1 MQFKV
6 ILQSMRPPF
15 LLLTPICV
23 FLGASHVHY
32 QGIAIDYQTLALVL
46 VGATLAHVS
55 VNTLNEYLDFSNGL
69 DLHTSK
75 TPFSGGSGALPLN
88 PSMATSVL
96 YTGITTLAMTACIGL
111 VFIWQQGINIIPI
124 GIAGL
129 LLIISYTRWINR
141 YPVLC
146 LIAPGLGFGVFMV
159 TGTAIVLGND
169 FIAGLWPLAAVPF
182 FLVNNLLLLNQY
194 PDIEPDRSVGRRHFP
209 IVFGIAASNLVYAT
223 FALLTF
229 GSIML
234 SVGFDL
240 LPMLALIAL
249 LPAPLAFYAWQ
260 GANQHGA
267 QIGSHSQYL
276 AANVAVSLATPLL
289 LALSLLPG

>member
-1 MQFKV
+1 
-6 ILQSMRPPF
+6 MRPPF

-23 FLGASHVHY
+23 FLGASYVHY
-32 QGIAIDYQTLALVL
+32 QNIEIDYQTLALVL

-96 YTGITTLAMTACIGL
+96 YTGIATLAMTAFIGL

-124 GIAGL
+124 GVAGL

-141 YPVLC
+141 YPILC

-159 TGTAIVLGND
+159 TGTAIVLGHD
-169 FIAGLWPLAAVPF
+169 FTTRLWPLAAVPF

-209 IVFGIAASNLVYAT
+209 IVFGIAASNLVYAI
-223 FALLTF
+223 FALLAF

-240 LPMLALIAL
+240 LPILALIAL
-249 LPAPLAFYAWQ
+249 LPAPLSFYAWQ
-260 GANQHGA
+260 GANKHA
-267 QIGSHSQYL
+267 TQIGSHSRYL
-276 AANVAVSLATPLL
+276 AANVAVSLVTPLL